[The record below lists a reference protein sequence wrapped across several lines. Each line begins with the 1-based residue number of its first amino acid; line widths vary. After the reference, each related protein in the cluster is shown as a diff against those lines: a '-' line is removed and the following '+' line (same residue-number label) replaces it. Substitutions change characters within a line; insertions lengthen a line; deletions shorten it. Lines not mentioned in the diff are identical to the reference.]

1 VEQLNQ
7 TIGNLL
13 NIATSIGLLACA
25 FFLCMSGYYFMTSG
39 GAPSGIERA
48 KSAAFNAAVG
58 FALVLS
64 ARVIAN
70 IINSAIVR

>member
-1 VEQLNQ
+1 MDALNA
-7 TIGNLL
+7 TIINLL
-13 NIATSIGLLACA
+13 NIATGIGLLACA
-25 FFLCMSGYYFMTSG
+25 FFLCMAGFVFMTSG
-39 GAPSGIERA
+39 GNPSGIERA
-48 KSAAFNAAVG
+48 KSAAFNAAIG